1 MGHNGFINKESTM
14 TALADNSSEQLVR
27 FSRRSMAAV
36 LVIVAGT
43 GAMALAMTLW
53 PEGPASRFMETA
65 GWVYPIA
72 IVLLGA
78 ALRATLRGKSW
89 DPRSP
94 DAKAVLNDELRQ
106 DSLNRSSRAA
116 LIAVLVAEVPLALLF
131 GTLAQASATRTAL
144 AMAEATITLGMATFI
159 ALFLFL
165 DRE

>member
-116 LIAVLVAEVPLALLF
+116 LIAEVPLALLF

>member
-1 MGHNGFINKESTM
+1 M
-14 TALADNSSEQLVR
+14 TALADDSSENLVR
-27 FSRRSMAAV
+27 FSRRSLAAM
-36 LVIVAGT
+36 LVIVPGL
-43 GAMALAMTLW
+43 GVMALAMTLW
-53 PEGPASRFMETA
+53 PEGAASRFMATA

-72 IVLLGA
+72 IVFLAA

-94 DAKAVLNDELRQ
+94 EAKAILNDELRQ
-106 DSLNRSSRAA
+106 HSMNRSARAA
-116 LIAVLVAEVPLALLF
+116 LIAVLAAQLPLALLF
-131 GTLAQASATRTAL
+131 GTLPQVSATRTAL

>member
-1 MGHNGFINKESTM
+1 M

-27 FSRRSMAAV
+27 FSRRSLAAM
-36 LVIVAGT
+36 LVVVPGL

-53 PEGPASRFMETA
+53 PEGPASRFMA
-65 GWVYPIA
+65 QAAWVYPVA
-72 IVLLGA
+72 IVFLAA

-94 DAKAVLNDELRQ
+94 EAKAILNDELRQ
-106 DSLNRSSRAA
+106 NSMNRSARAA
-116 LIAVLVAEVPLALLF
+116 LIAVLVAQIPLTLLF
-131 GTLAQASATRTAL
+131 GTLQQATVTRTAL

>member
-1 MGHNGFINKESTM
+1 M

-27 FSRRSMAAV
+27 FSRRSMAAL
-36 LVIVAGT
+36 LVIVPGL

-53 PEGPASRFMETA
+53 PEGLASRLMA
-65 GWVYPIA
+65 QAAWVYPIA
-72 IVLLGA
+72 IVFLGA

-94 DAKAVLNDELRQ
+94 DAKAILNDEL
-106 DSLNRSSRAA
+106 LAA
-116 LIAVLVAEVPLALLF
+116 QLPLALFF
-131 GTLAQASATRTAL
+131 GTLPQASTTRTAL
-144 AMAEATITLGMATFI
+144 AMAEATITLGMAIFI

>member
-1 MGHNGFINKESTM
+1 M
-14 TALADNSSEQLVR
+14 TALADNTSELLVR

-36 LVIVAGT
+36 LVIVAGL

-53 PEGPASRFMETA
+53 PDAAASRFMAQA

-72 IVLLGA
+72 IVVLGVF
-78 ALRATLRGKSW
+78 LRATLRGKSW

-94 DAKAVLNDELRQ
+94 DTKAVLNDELRQ
-106 DSLNRSSRAA
+106 DSMNRSARAA
-116 LIAVLVAEVPLALLF
+116 LIAVLVAQIPLALLF
-131 GTLAQASATRTAL
+131 GTLRQPSATRTAL
-144 AMAEATITLGMATFI
+144 AMAEATITLGMVTFI

>member
-1 MGHNGFINKESTM
+1 M
-14 TALADNSSEQLVR
+14 TALADSELLVR
-27 FSRRSMAAV
+27 FSRRSMAAM
-36 LVIVAGT
+36 LVIVPGL

-53 PEGPASRFMETA
+53 PEGAASRFMA
-65 GWVYPIA
+65 QAAWVYPIA

-94 DAKAVLNDELRQ
+94 ETKAILNDELRQ
-106 DSLNRSSRAA
+106 NSMNRSSRVA
-116 LIAVLVAEVPLALLF
+116 LIAVLVAQLPLSLLF
-131 GTLAQASATRTAL
+131 GTLAQASTTRTAL

>member
-1 MGHNGFINKESTM
+1 M
-14 TALADNSSEQLVR
+14 TALTDNSSELLVR
-27 FSRRSMAAV
+27 FSRRSLAAM
-36 LVIVAGT
+36 LVIVPGL

-53 PEGPASRFMETA
+53 PEGAASRFMA
-65 GWVYPIA
+65 QASWLFPIA
-72 IVLLGA
+72 VVLLGA

-94 DAKAVLNDELRQ
+94 EAKAILNDELRQ
-106 DSLNRSSRAA
+106 DSMNRSSRAA
-116 LIAVLVAEVPLALLF
+116 LIAVLVAQLPLSLLF

>member
-1 MGHNGFINKESTM
+1 M
-14 TALADNSSEQLVR
+14 TAITDNSSELLVR
-27 FSRRSMAAV
+27 FSRRSLAAM
-36 LVIVAGT
+36 LVIVPGF
-43 GAMALAMTLW
+43 GAIALAMTLW

-94 DAKAVLNDELRQ
+94 EAKAILNDELRQ
-106 DSLNRSSRAA
+106 DSLNRSARAA
-116 LIAVLVAEVPLALLF
+116 LIAVLVAQLPLALLF
-131 GTLAQASATRTAL
+131 GTMQQASATRTAL
-144 AMAEATITLGMATFI
+144 AMAEATITLGMVTFI

>member
-1 MGHNGFINKESTM
+1 M
-14 TALADNSSEQLVR
+14 TAVADNSSEHLVR
-27 FSRRSMAAV
+27 FSRRSMAAM
-36 LVIVAGT
+36 LVIISGL
-43 GAMALAMTLW
+43 GAMALGTTLW
-53 PEGPASRFMETA
+53 PEGPASRLMA
-65 GWVYPIA
+65 QAAWVYPIA

-94 DAKAVLNDELRQ
+94 EAKAILNDELRQ
-106 DSLNRSSRAA
+106 ASIHRSSRAA
-116 LIAVLVAEVPLALLF
+116 LIAVLAAQLPLSLLF
-131 GTLAQASATRTAL
+131 GTLPPVSAIRTAL